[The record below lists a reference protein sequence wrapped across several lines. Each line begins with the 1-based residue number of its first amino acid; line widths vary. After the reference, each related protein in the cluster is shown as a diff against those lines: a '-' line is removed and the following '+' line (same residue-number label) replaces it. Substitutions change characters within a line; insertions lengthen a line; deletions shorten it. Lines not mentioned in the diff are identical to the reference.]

1 VRRGADT
8 GGRGRVGGPGQG
20 CRCRICGESGWVV
33 VTGKVVRFD
42 EFRGYGF
49 VAPSTGGEDVFLH
62 VNDLQFD
69 KRLLGPGALVEFD
82 VEEGDRGL
90 KASHVRMISRG
101 GERPVPSSS
110 PLSSSSLPDSE
121 AEPKPVFRTADDD
134 GMCDVLSVKE
144 FLEEVTETLLDAAP
158 SITAEQIVHI
168 RQRLAQVA
176 HTHGWVEA

>member
-1 VRRGADT
+1 MVA
-8 GGRGRVGGPGQG
+8 
-20 CRCRICGESGWVV
+20 
-33 VTGKVVRFD
+33 GKVVRFD

-49 VAPSTGGEDVFLH
+49 VAPDTGGEDVFLH

-90 KASHVRMISRG
+90 KASRVRMISRG
-101 GERPVPSSS
+101 AERPAVSSA
-110 PLSSSSLPDSE
+110 PRPT
-121 AEPKPVFRTADDD
+121 PRVNDDD

-144 FLEEVTETLLDAAP
+144 FLEEVTETLMDAAP
-158 SITAEQIVHI
+158 SMTAEQILTV